1 MKTKLYSTLLA
12 LLLTMAVVAQPP
24 EKFKYQG
31 VVHDN
36 NGNPFN
42 DRIISLR
49 ISLLQEFVNGNAIYI
64 EKHNTSTNKFGLF
77 NINVGEGSVISGN
90 FSTIPWSK
98 YQYFQK
104 VEIDTTGDTTG
115 VGNFIFMGTSQLL
128 SVPYALDANY
138 SDSCRASSISE
149 HTRYSG
155 FTIMLVYNNPGE
167 NIFTVTYGEGNYM
180 VEVWGGGGGG
190 GIYDDIINDNVFG
203 ASGGGGGYAKSI
215 FHLYAGDVFTVT
227 VGAGGMHVQS
237 PTGGVGGDGGTSS
250 FGTLI
255 SATGG
260 IGGNGQCSYSCYSSG
275 GTGTGQVTISGG
287 KACGPYGGS
296 SPNGGNGGV
305 NAINGIK
312 GLAPGGGGA
321 FFVDYNGSYY
331 NTEGGDGAD
340 GRVVIYY

>member
-1 MKTKLYSTLLA
+1 MKTKLYLIILTLLM
-12 LLLTMAVVAQPP
+12 TTAVLAQAP

-128 SVPYALDANY
+128 SVPYALNAQTAEN
-138 SDSCRASSISE
+138 SLNN
-149 HTRYSG
+149 G
-155 FTIMLVYNNPGE
+155 FTHCVVYDTAGTYV
-167 NIFTVTYGEGNYM
+167 FTFVDTHHQGMNYM

-190 GIYDDIINDNVFG
+190 GASLDTSIN
-203 ASGGGGGYAKSI
+203 SWMSCGGGGGYGKTIIRVDS
-215 FHLYAGDVFTVT
+215 GDCYVT
-227 VGAGGMHVQS
+227 VGAGGLGNCMGS
-237 PTGGVGGDGGTSS
+237 GSDGGTSS
-250 FGTLI
+250 FGSGITLI
-255 SATGG
+255 YATGG
-260 IGGNGQCSYSCYSSG
+260 HGGGADTLSGVSLG
-275 GTGTGQVTISGG
+275 GTSNGPLNISGG
-287 KACGPYGGS
+287 YGTITVNFIGGPIWGGN

-305 NAINGIK
+305 MGATSFGNGN
-312 GLAPGGGGA
+312 GMAPGGGGCA
-321 FFVDYNGSYY
+321 WYDSNINSHAGNGA
-331 NTEGGDGAD
+331 N
-340 GRVVIYY
+340 GRVVIYF

>member
-1 MKTKLYSTLLA
+1 MKTKLYLIILTLLM
-12 LLLTMAVVAQPP
+12 TTAVLAQAP

-149 HTRYSG
+149 YTRYSG
-155 FTIMLVYNNPGE
+155 FTNMWVYNNPGE
-167 NIFTVTYGEGNYM
+167 NIFTQNSGEGNYM

-190 GIYDDIINDNVFG
+190 G
-203 ASGGGGGYAKSI
+203 ASWIDTTNNSRSCGGGGGYGKII
-215 FHLYAGDVFTVT
+215 FHLYAGDSFTFFI
-227 VGAGGMHVQS
+227 GAGGLGNCMGS
-237 PTGGVGGDGGTSS
+237 GSDGETSY

-260 IGGNGQCSYSCYSSG
+260 HGGDPQSDFSIGGTSNGPLN
-275 GTGTGQVTISGG
+275 ISGG
-287 KACGPYGGS
+287 YGTGNGFVGAIWGGD

-305 NAINGIK
+305 SGVNGSN
-312 GLAPGGGGA
+312 GVANGMAPGGGGCA
-321 FFVDYNGSYY
+321 WYENNGNSHAG
-331 NTEGGDGAD
+331 NGAN
-340 GRVVIYY
+340 GRVVIYF